1 MSLEGRLGEREL
13 GEVLS
18 TLALHSHTGILTVQ
32 GASEIIAI
40 SFLEGEIVSA
50 DALNQSL
57 EDGLGRVLADLGL
70 VEPATFAGLA
80 AEHQAGGGRVADL
93 VIERG
98 YVEREQLLEALRL
111 HIYRLCRQAVS
122 WKEGD
127 FKFYQGDE
135 VTYEVGVTPM
145 PIEELYSTASQD
157 LGDPELAR
165 GSYPDAGSVYARSGT
180 GFGRGLASIDPQ
192 ILTRIGP
199 DSGEVL
205 AAANGRRSADELAS
219 SVGLPAYRV
228 LYVLYRCE
236 QEGLIQE
243 VGHKDTARLEVS
255 PVEEISTVTEE
266 PTGALPYVLTASRRA
281 RGWPDRMA
289 SLQDRLR
296 SWFPASD
303 LWPAR
308 LTGLGLAAA
317 ILWIATTSPL
327 RIVLPLDREEPM
339 RQRARAA
346 RYAASELRIQ
356 RAAVTYRLL
365 QGRFPE
371 SASELSDLGLVD
383 DRDLHDESGRAIQ
396 FSSTEVSYVAQSA
409 EGEAASAAVVVAG
422 AVTGNFLLDADF
434 GVGDHSTIAP
444 LVLLD

>member
-1 MSLEGRLGEREL
+1 MSLEGSLGERQL

-18 TLALHSHTGILTVQ
+18 TLALHARTGILTVQ

-57 EDGLGRVLADLGL
+57 EDGLGRVLSDLGL
-70 VEPATFAGLA
+70 VEPGTFAGLA
-80 AEHQAGGGRVADL
+80 AEHQAGGGRVAEL
-93 VIERG
+93 VVERG
-98 YVEREQLLEALRL
+98 YLQHEQLLAALRL

-135 VTYEVGVTPM
+135 VTYEVGITPM
-145 PIEELYSTASQD
+145 PVEELYATAARD

-165 GSYPDAGSVYARSGT
+165 GSYPEVGSVYARAGT
-180 GFGRGLASIDPQ
+180 GVGRGLASLDPQ
-192 ILTRIGP
+192 VLTGIGP
-199 DSGEVL
+199 DSGEIL
-205 AAANGRRSADELAS
+205 AATNGRRSTGEVAASADRPL
-219 SVGLPAYRV
+219 YRV

-236 QEGLIQE
+236 REGLVQE
-243 VGHKDTARLEVS
+243 VGHKDTERPELS
-255 PVEEISTVTEE
+255 HLEEISAVTEE

-281 RGWPDRMA
+281 SAWPDRMS

-296 SWFPASD
+296 SWLPASH

-308 LTGLGLAAA
+308 VTGLGLAVA
-317 ILWIATTSPL
+317 IVWIAATSPL
-327 RIVLPLDREEPM
+327 RIVLPLSHEEPM

-371 SASELSDLGLVD
+371 SAAELSDLGLVD
-383 DRDLHDESGRAIQ
+383 DRDLTDESGRAIQ

-409 EGEAASAAVVVAG
+409 EGEAASAGVVVAG
-422 AVTGNFLLDADF
+422 AVTGNFLLDSDF
-434 GVGDHSTIAP
+434 GVGDHSTVAP